1 MYQVL
6 DNTFSN
12 ILEAPRQRQQRRV
25 RAETQRRQE
34 KDRVT
39 AGPEFPAQHA
49 VRRLGDEEL
58 AMALVAAVHGDKE
71 DGGAKRGEEST
82 DGIKLFGEDLEDDER
97 EGEEAQG
104 GAHVSAFKGTLGGAD
119 FNEFFACQHHGPS
132 SMEPEVHALLWMR
145 PEHDVRADGQ
155 KDRDACT
162 EKRVLVAS
170 SSCDLGGRRQIYL
183 MN

>member
-119 FNEFFACQHHGPS
+119 FNES
-132 SMEPEVHALLWMR
+132 VETEEMSALLLM
-145 PEHDVRADGQ
+145 
-155 KDRDACT
+155 DRWKNYGLEIHASDIS
-162 EKRVLVAS
+162 VVAVV
-170 SSCDLGGRRQIYL
+170 CL
-183 MN
+183 